1 MIKHLFV
8 LLTFVTTF
16 FNYQS
21 LNAQEQLDTIKWLSW
36 TEAVT
41 MAEAEPRKIIMEVYT
56 DWCIWCK
63 RMEKQTFNNQSIVK
77 YINDNYYPVR
87 FNAEEKDEIEYE
99 DKVYK
104 FVKSGNNGYHE
115 LAAELLKGRLTFPT
129 IVFMDEDLDV
139 IQSLA
144 GYKTPMQFM
153 HIETYFGD
161 DRHRNTPWATYKKSF
176 VPNLRMVRNKD

>member
-1 MIKHLFV
+1 M
-8 LLTFVTTF
+8 LLTFVTIL

-21 LNAQEQLDTIKWLSW
+21 LKAQEQLDTIKWLSW
-36 TEAVT
+36 EEAV
-41 MAEAEPRKIIMEVYT
+41 AKVDEEPRKIIMEVYT

-63 RMEKQTFNNQSIVK
+63 RMEKHTFSNQSIVR

-87 FNAEEKDEIEYE
+87 FNAEEKSEIEYE
-99 DKVYK
+99 NKVYK
-104 FVKSGNNGYHE
+104 FVKSGKNGYHE

-153 HIETYFGD
+153 QIVTYFGD

-176 VPNLRMVRNKD
+176 VPNLRMVKNKD